1 VPITP
6 TEAADIARKH
16 GLTLSDAAGLAALA
30 NTLDEAETIAA
41 RFATPEVD
49 TAARD
54 LTRRLFG
61 RTDQQPDDDSGVR
74 RDFEQYVTRRARK
87 LAADRAERRRAAER
101 AAATR
106 QAGAQ
111 ALGAILTD
119 HLGPADPD
127 DDFGGLLTLDHLA
140 DAMKDTQQ

>member
-1 VPITP
+1 MPITP

-49 TAARD
+49 TATRD

-61 RTDQQPDDDSGVR
+61 RTDQQPDDQPPAEPDPEPSP
-74 RDFEQYVTRRARK
+74 D
-87 LAADRAERRRAAER
+87 LAARRFAHRLF
-101 AAATR
+101 T
-106 QAGAQ
+106 
-111 ALGAILTD
+111 TD
-119 HLGPADPD
+119 
-127 DDFGGLLTLDHLA
+127 
-140 DAMKDTQQ
+140 